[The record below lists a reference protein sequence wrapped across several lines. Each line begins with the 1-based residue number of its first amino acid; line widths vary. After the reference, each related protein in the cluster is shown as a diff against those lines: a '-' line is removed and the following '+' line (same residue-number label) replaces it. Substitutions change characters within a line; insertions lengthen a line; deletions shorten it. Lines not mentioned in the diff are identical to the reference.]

1 MDLVEYRSKRYGTGL
16 RRFEASD
23 FEPRRFRTVVRTLL
37 LAVAMVML
45 AGASALALYRQGPA
59 QPDTSAI
66 TPATVDLGRAIYHG
80 KGTCFACHGQK
91 LEGSQIAPT
100 LMPHTWKDAKN
111 GEFAAIY
118 HVTTDGVPSTLMVA
132 YSGGISA
139 AEALAVASY
148 VWSVGKGKAK
158 P

>member
-1 MDLVEYRSKRYGTGL
+1 M
-16 RRFEASD
+16 
-23 FEPRRFRTVVRTLL
+23 RTLL
-37 LAVAMVML
+37 LAVAMVMF
-45 AGASALALYRQGPA
+45 AGAGSLALRPQGAA

-66 TPATVDLGRAIYHG
+66 TPAMVDLGRAIFHG

-100 LMPHTWKDAKN
+100 LKPHAWRDAKN

-118 HVTTDGVPSTLMVA
+118 RVATHGVPSTLMVA
-132 YSGGISA
+132 YPGGITA
-139 AEALAVASY
+139 AEAAAVASY
-148 VWSVGKGKAK
+148 VWSVGQGKVK